1 MPEKKIKKKKTVL
14 PKSVKAKAKAEAE
27 EPIAADSKAPSK
39 YSKGKRGGFKKTKT
53 VKDHIEIEIDK
64 NIKRGSKSL
73 VIVES
78 PSKAKTI
85 NKYLGSNFVVE
96 ASIGHIKNLPS
107 TKLGIDVENGYTPEY
122 RIIDGKQDVIR
133 KLKTMAAST
142 QEVFIATDPDRE
154 GEAIAWHI
162 AGEIDKNNPK
172 ISRVLFNEITKSGI
186 AEAMAHPLKID
197 DKLVKAQQARRVLD
211 RIVGYKVSPFLW
223 TVIRRGTSAGRVQSV
238 ALQLVCKREAEIEA
252 FITQEYWSIHS
263 KLQARDSD
271 PFKAS
276 LHFVDGKKPV
286 IDRDEVARGYVE
298 DIRKKEFII
307 KDIRRR
313 ETKRNASA
321 PFTTSSLQQEA
332 SRKNSFSPKMTM
344 MIAQQLYEGVE
355 LGEEGLTGLI
365 TYMRTD
371 STRVAD
377 SAVASLREFIY
388 ASFGKEFLP
397 PGPNEFKN
405 KKANMQDAHEAI
417 RPTNV
422 AYTPK
427 LIAKYLTPQQLKLY
441 ELVWNRFVASQ
452 MMPAIMDQTT
462 IDITADEYLFR
473 ATGSIMK
480 FRGFLQVYEEGRDE
494 GDKKDDNGD
503 DDEVNALLPPDLKI
517 NDKLNLMELLPE
529 QHFTKPPARF
539 TESSLIKELDTLGIG
554 RPSTYAMIVSTIVD
568 REYAEIK
575 ERKLFAT
582 ELGKSVNHI
591 LSNYFSE
598 LFNIKFTAEME
609 EELDKIEEG
618 ELSYKKV
625 LDDFYRAFA
634 KNMKEVESKK
644 AEVKESMQEKTDEVC
659 ELCSKPMIIKW
670 GRYGKFMAC
679 SGYPDCKNIK
689 KLAKDGEAPP
699 EPEMTDEKCPKCE
712 SPMVIKIGKY
722 GKFMA
727 CSNYPTCKTTKP
739 ILDIVP
745 DIICPKDG
753 GQIVR
758 RKSRFG
764 KFFYG
769 CANYP
774 NCDFILWNEPVNERC
789 PHCDAAYMVKK
800 ITKRKGDY
808 LLCMTCN
815 HEEPIKIDTSALKLE
830 EQNGEPVNFTD
841 EENT

>member
-1 MPEKKIKKKKTVL
+1 MSNKKPAKKKITKSSAK
-14 PKSVKAKAKAEAE
+14 PKQEIKPEAQVE
-27 EPIAADSKAPSK
+27 SKAPAK
-39 YSKGKRGGFKKTKT
+39 FQKGKRSGFKRTKT
-53 VKDHIEIEIDK
+53 VKDHIDIKIDE
-64 NIKRGSKSL
+64 NIKRGKKSL

-107 TKLGIDVENGYTPEY
+107 TKLGIDVENGYKPEY

-162 AGEIDKNNPK
+162 AGEIEKHNPK
-172 ISRVLFNEITKSGI
+172 ISRVLFNEITKSGV

-252 FITQEYWSIHS
+252 FVTQEYWSIHA
-263 KLQARDSD
+263 KLQTRESD
-271 PFKAS
+271 TFMAS
-276 LHFVDGKKPV
+276 LHAVDGKKPV
-286 IDRDEVARGYVE
+286 IDRGEVANGYAE

-307 KDIRRR
+307 KDIRKR
-313 ETKRNASA
+313 ETKRNPSA

-332 SRKNSFSPKMTM
+332 SRKNGFSPKMTM

-355 LGEEGLTGLI
+355 LGDEGLTGLI

-377 SAVASLREFIY
+377 TAIASAREFIY

-397 PGPNEFKN
+397 AGPNEFKN

-422 AYTPK
+422 AYSPK
-427 LIAKYLTPQQLKLY
+427 AIAKYLTPQQLKLY

-452 MMPAIMDQTT
+452 MMPAVMDQTA
-462 IDITADEYLFR
+462 IDIAADEYLFR
-473 ATGSIMK
+473 ATGSIIK

-494 GDKKDDNGD
+494 GDKKEDNGD
-503 DDEVNALLPPDLKI
+503 DEELNALLPPGMKV
-517 NDKLNLMELLPE
+517 NDKLNLLELQPE

-539 TESSLIKELDTLGIG
+539 TESSLIKELDNLGIG
-554 RPSTYAMIVSTIVD
+554 RPSTYAMIVSTIVE
-568 REYAEIK
+568 REYAELK

-591 LSNYFSE
+591 LSNYFSD
-598 LFNIKFTAEME
+598 LFNVKFTAEME

-625 LDDFYRAFA
+625 LDDFYHAFV
-634 KNMKEVESKK
+634 KNMKLVESKK
-644 AEVKESMQEKTDEVC
+644 AEVKESMQEKTDELC
-659 ELCSKPMIIKW
+659 ELCGKPMIIKW

-689 KLAKDGEAPP
+689 RLSKNGEAPA
-699 EPEMTDEKCPKCE
+699 EPEVTDEKCPKCGN
-712 SPMVIKIGKY
+712 PMVIKIGKF

-727 CSNYPTCKTTKP
+727 CSDYPKCKTTKP

-774 NCDFILWNEPVNERC
+774 NCDFILWNEPVNTRC
-789 PHCDAAYMVKK
+789 PHCDAAFMVKK

-815 HEEPIKIDTSALKLE
+815 HEEPIKIDASALKLE
-830 EQNGEPVNFTD
+830 VPAEGPVSFTD
-841 EENT
+841 EEN

>member
-1 MPEKKIKKKKTVL
+1 MTSKKTDKKKT
-14 PKSVKAKAKAEAE
+14 A
-27 EPIAADSKAPSK
+27 KAPSDEK
-39 YSKGKRGGFKKTKT
+39 PEAPVEKKPAGRSFGGKRSPLKRTKT

-64 NIKRGSKSL
+64 NIKRGKKSL

-85 NKYLGSNFVVE
+85 NKYLGNNFQVE
-96 ASIGHIKNLPS
+96 ASVGHIKNLPS
-107 TKLGIDVENGYTPEY
+107 TKLGIDVENGYKPEY
-122 RIIDGKQDVIR
+122 RIIDGKQEVIR
-133 KLKTMAAST
+133 KLKTLAAST

-162 AGEIDKNNPK
+162 AGEIEKHNPK
-172 ISRVLFNEITKSGI
+172 ISRVLFNEITKSGV
-186 AEAMAHPLKID
+186 AEAMAHPVKID

-252 FITQEYWSIHS
+252 FVAQEYWSIHS
-263 KLQARDSD
+263 KLQTRDSETLM
-271 PFKAS
+271 AS
-276 LHFVDGKKPV
+276 LHSVDGKKPV
-286 IDRDEVARGYVE
+286 IDREDIAKGYVE
-298 DIRKKEFII
+298 DIKKKTFIVQ
-307 KDIRRR
+307 DIRKR
-313 ETKRNASA
+313 ETRRNPSA

-332 SRKNSFSPKMTM
+332 SRKCSFSPRTTM

-355 LGEEGLTGLI
+355 LGDEGLTGLI

-371 STRVAD
+371 STRVAET
-377 SAVASLREFIY
+377 AVSSVREFIY
-388 ASFGKEFLP
+388 TSFGKEFLP

-417 RPTNV
+417 RPTNMAYAPKTV
-422 AYTPK
+422 AR
-427 LIAKYLTPQQLKLY
+427 YLTPQQLKLY
-441 ELVWNRFVASQ
+441 ELIWNRFVASQ
-452 MMPAIMDQTT
+452 MMPAVMDQTT
-462 IDITADEYLFR
+462 VDIAAEEYLFR
-473 ATGSIMK
+473 ATGSIIK

-494 GDKKDDNGD
+494 GDKKEDNGD
-503 DDEVNALLPPDLKI
+503 DEELNALLPPGLRV
-517 NDKLNLMELLPE
+517 NDKLNLLELLPE
-529 QHFTKPPARF
+529 QHFTKPPARY
-539 TESSLIKELDTLGIG
+539 TESSLIKELDNLGIG
-554 RPSTYAMIVSTIVD
+554 RPSTYAMIVGTIVE
-568 REYAEIK
+568 REYAELK
-575 ERKLFAT
+575 ERKLYAT

-591 LSNYFSE
+591 LSNYFSQ

-618 ELSYKKV
+618 ELSYKRV
-625 LDDFYRAFA
+625 LDDFYHAFV

-644 AEVKESMQEKTDEVC
+644 AEVKESMQEQTDEVC
-659 ELCSKPMIIKW
+659 DLCGKPMIIKW

-689 KLAKDGEAPP
+689 RLAKNGEAPP
-699 EPEMTDEKCPKCE
+699 EPEMTDEKCPNCGN
-712 SPMVIKIGKY
+712 PMVIKIGKF

-727 CSNYPTCKTTKP
+727 CSDYPKCKTTKP

-758 RKSRFG
+758 RKSRYG

-774 NCDFILWNEPVNERC
+774 NCDFILWNEPVNTRC

-800 ITKRKGDY
+800 STKRKGDY
-808 LLCMTCN
+808 HLCMTCN
-815 HEEPIKIDTSALKLE
+815 HEEPIKIDATALKLDGVE
-830 EQNGEPVNFTD
+830 NGAVNFSD
-841 EENT
+841 EENA